1 MLLLPKALQVVKA
14 ASKDE
19 TRFALCGIRIE
30 PDGATVATNGHIL
43 ARFRPTMHPDPKEY
57 PAVEGCSAVDPD
69 GAALA
74 PFTIPSE
81 SVNALLKA
89 LPKQKGRVLPI
100 LNHIALDVAETNRN
114 GHAVCATTDLEN
126 PQVIRPRKIDADF
139 PTYQNVYPKGK
150 PQMVIGFAL
159 AAFRDA
165 LDTLKAT
172 GVEFFVMEVRVYL
185 ARADDLRVLKVRGR
199 AYRVSVPIRFGNVK
213 RDVIQNRQNPAFLL
227 GQCL

>member
-1 MLLLPKALQVVKA
+1 MLLIPKALQVVKA

-43 ARFRPTMHPDPKEY
+43 ARFRPTIHPDPKEF

-74 PFTIPSE
+74 PFTIPTD

-139 PTYQNVYPKGK
+139 PTYENVYPKGK
-150 PQMVIGFAL
+150 PQMVIGFSL

-165 LDTLKAT
+165 LETLKAT
-172 GVEFFVMEVRVYL
+172 GVEYFVAE
-185 ARADDLRVLKVRGR
+185 LRDETRSEEHTSELQSRLHLVCR
-199 AYRVSVPIRFGNVK
+199 
-213 RDVIQNRQNPAFLL
+213 LL
-227 GQCL
+227 LEKK